1 VGDQEIWVAENQRLK
16 QQVQDL
22 QARVTALEAS
32 RWWRLHPRF
41 AVGRVLRP
49 SATKPVREPAS
60 STASVSKRPT
70 SDVADRFRHEV
81 VERGDF
87 TEDWFTVYIPTWDR
101 VLSELEERR
110 ARVLEVGSF
119 EGLSAS
125 FVLWRLP
132 DSEVTCVDT
141 FAGIP
146 AYEAYGIGGPE
157 LEKRFDRNV
166 ALVDSSRVRKRPGRS
181 HRVLSDLLATAE
193 LFDLIY
199 IDASHQALDVLA
211 DAALAWQLLS
221 PHGLLIFDD
230 YGPIPAGVAPLDH
243 PTLAIDAFRE
253 LMAEQLEVVDEERQL
268 VVRKRA

>member
-1 VGDQEIWVAENQRLK
+1 VADQEIWVSENQRLK
-16 QQVQDL
+16 QQVKDL
-22 QARVTALEAS
+22 QARVRALEAS

-41 AVGRVLRP
+41 AVARVLRP
-49 SATKPVREPAS
+49 LAITRAGEP
-60 STASVSKRPT
+60 TAAARLSERPT
-70 SDVADRFRHEV
+70 SEVADRFRDEV

-101 VLSELEERR
+101 VLSELEGRR

-125 FVLWRLP
+125 FVLWRLA
-132 DSEVTCVDT
+132 DAELTCVDT

-157 LEKRFDRNV
+157 LEQRFDRNV
-166 ALVDSSRVRKRPGRS
+166 ALVDSSRVRKRPGQS
-181 HRVLSDLLATAE
+181 HRVLSDLLTKAE

-199 IDASHQALDVLA
+199 VDASHQALDVLA

-221 PHGLLIFDD
+221 AHGLLIFDD
-230 YGPIPAGVAPLDH
+230 YGPIPEGVAPLDH
-243 PTLAIDAFRE
+243 PTLGIDAFRE
-253 LMAEQLEVVDEERQL
+253 LVAEQLEVVDQERQL
-268 VVRKRA
+268 IVRKRA